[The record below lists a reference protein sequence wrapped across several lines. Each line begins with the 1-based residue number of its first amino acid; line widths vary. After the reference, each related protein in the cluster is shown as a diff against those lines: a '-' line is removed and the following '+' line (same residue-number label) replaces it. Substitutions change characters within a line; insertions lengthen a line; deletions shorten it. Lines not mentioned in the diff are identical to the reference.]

1 MNITVYKFDPS
12 VDAKPRFVSGE
23 VPFTPQM
30 TALEALMYFHQN
42 VEPVSFDY
50 SCACRL
56 CGRCAMMLDGTPCM
70 VCVTPIED
78 GDHTFEPLEGY
89 PVIRDLI
96 VDKAG
101 IDDKLSLFYDRIRLE
116 PFTADTYNS
125 PRNWDFQHKTDLYA
139 MEFCARCGVCS
150 AACPTVKL
158 LGAEYAGPMQM
169 IAYAY
174 RHVDPLDQGDRV
186 MQAVSA
192 GLFHCIECG
201 LCDEVCAQQDIH
213 HVDIHR
219 MLKEAA
225 VQRNL
230 KPGYAE

>member
-1 MNITVYKFDPS
+1 
-12 VDAKPRFVSGE
+12 
-23 VPFTPQM
+23 
-30 TALEALMYFHQN
+30 
-42 VEPVSFDY
+42 
-50 SCACRL
+50 
-56 CGRCAMMLDGTPCM
+56 
-70 VCVTPIED
+70 
-78 GDHTFEPLEGY
+78 
-89 PVIRDLI
+89 
-96 VDKAG
+96 
-101 IDDKLSLFYDRIRLE
+101 
-116 PFTADTYNS
+116 
-125 PRNWDFQHKTDLYA
+125 
-139 MEFCARCGVCS
+139 
-150 AACPTVKL
+150 
-158 LGAEYAGPMQM
+158 M